1 MLCLGIV
8 AVLSALDSYFVS
20 HAYFTTLLRGASVQ
34 IVFGFEV
41 SAAKAC
47 VRFLTRL
54 QCTVRVE
61 RCVS

>member
-34 IVFGFEV
+34 IVFGFDV
-41 SAAKAC
+41 SAKA
-47 VRFLTRL
+47 VRQILKL
-54 QCTVRVE
+54 A
-61 RCVS
+61 